1 MSLGFI
7 DWLAISLFVPVI
19 LLISIRYSR
28 SSSRSISD
36 FFLGG
41 RKLPWYVAGISMLAS
56 TFAIGGPPLITEY
69 VYRHGVSGNW
79 IWWSMLIGGT
89 FTAIFLAGL
98 WRRAGILTEVE
109 FTELRYSGRSARF
122 LRIFKSLYFGLF
134 LNVMTIAW
142 ISIAMK
148 SILGIVFGIPDSQQ
162 YIFIIAAMTIAA
174 TCSVLGGLKGIA
186 WINLLQFVITL
197 AGSIVLSAAIV
208 SSYKISGIT
217 GLKMQLNDISG
228 DYLNFFPKLHSSAQL
243 SAKIL
248 PFSITT
254 LLALVGIQWWTSWS
268 PSYDPGGGGSVA
280 QRMMSVKSEKES
292 IMAAL
297 LSQVINYAI
306 RPWPWIIISLCT
318 VVLLPRTHGTEQGT
332 ACYNVIKDYMP
343 YGTTGFLMVSFLGI
357 YISILSV
364 HLNTGASFLVND
376 LYKRFVAR
384 EEKFK
389 NTGIKERHYV
399 LMGKLMTI
407 ILMCIALYITTFF
420 GSLGRL
426 WEFMLACFSGYGL
439 VLILR
444 WFWWR
449 INAWSEITAA
459 TVPFIIVYITNVY
472 FKTEFPDGLY
482 LVAGGT
488 TAAWIIV
495 TLLTSPVNSGV
506 LKEFCMKIN
515 PAGFWGR
522 FSQYIKKYPDRY
534 ILALFM
540 SWLSSVIMIYS
551 LLFFT
556 GKLLFKEYISA
567 FGWLLSAII
576 YFAFLRGAMK
586 VIVRGNNSIHRYK
599 QTIGD

>member
-7 DWLAISLFVPVI
+7 DWLAISLFVLAI
-19 LLISIRYSR
+19 LLICIRYS
-28 SSSRSISD
+28 SKSSRSISD

-41 RKLPWYVAGISMLAS
+41 RKLPWFVASVSMVAS
-56 TFAIGGPPLITEY
+56 TFAISGPPLITEY
-69 VYRHGVSGNW
+69 VYRYGISGNW

-98 WRRAGILTEVE
+98 WRRAGIITEVE
-109 FTELRYSGRSARF
+109 FTELRYSGSSARF

-134 LNVMTIAW
+134 LNIMIIAW

-148 SILGIVFGIPDSQQ
+148 SILGAVFGIPDPQQ
-162 YIFIIAAMTIAA
+162 YIFIITAMTIAA
-174 TCSVLGGLKGIA
+174 ACSIMGGLKGIA

-197 AGSIVLSAAIV
+197 AGSIVLSAAII
-208 SSYKISGIT
+208 SSYKISGMAS
-217 GLKMQLNDISG
+217 LKMQLNDISP
-228 DYLNFFPKLHSSAQL
+228 DYLNFFPKLQSSAQMP
-243 SAKIL
+243 ARIL
-248 PFSITT
+248 PFGITT
-254 LLALVGIQWWTSWS
+254 LLAFAGIQWWASWS
-268 PSYDPGGGGSVA
+268 PSYDPGGGGSMA

-292 IMAAL
+292 MMATL
-297 LSQVINYAI
+297 LSQVINYAL

-318 VVLLPRTHGTEQGT
+318 VVLLPRTQGTEQGT
-332 ACYNVIKDYMP
+332 ACYNVIKNYMP
-343 YGTTGFLMVSFLGI
+343 YGTTGFLLVSFLGI

-364 HLNTGASFLVND
+364 NLNTGASFLVND
-376 LYKRFVAR
+376 LYKRFLAR

-389 NTGIKERHYV
+389 NTEIRERHYV
-399 LMGKLMTI
+399 LVGKLMTI

-420 GSLGRL
+420 ESLGRL

-459 TVPFIIVYITNVY
+459 TAPFIIVCITNVY
-472 FKTEFPDGLY
+472 FKTEFPADLY
-482 LVAGGT
+482 LIAGVT
-488 TAAWIIV
+488 TAAWVIV
-495 TLLTSPVNSGV
+495 TLLTSPVNSNV
-506 LKEFCMKIN
+506 LKEFCRRIN

-522 FSQYIKKYPDRY
+522 FSKYIKKYPDRY

-556 GKLLFKEYISA
+556 GKLLFKDYISA

-586 VIVRGNNSIHRYK
+586 VIVKANNNIHRYK